1 MALPSAPGF
10 FHRAGHALVTA
21 LHAAAPVLLV
31 LGAAGVVGW
40 LLWGRGLTG
49 SRRARRLG
57 VPILALA
64 AAFCVLGPGH
74 LFPKRYEGPEL
85 LKVSASHALTALD
98 VLGLARVRDFSWE
111 KCAAGTVDALEDALR
126 RRGAEIVAAAR

>member
-1 MALPSAPGF
+1 MALPSVPGF
-10 FHRAGHALVTA
+10 FHRAGHELVTA

-49 SRRARRLG
+49 SRRAGWLG

-74 LFPKRYEGPEL
+74 LFPKQYEGPEL

-98 VLGLARVRDFSWE
+98 VLGLLCAGGAAALGAPLAWRRVV
-111 KCAAGTVDALEDALR
+111 APGA
-126 RRGAEIVAAAR
+126 RRGSPPGGRT